1 MDMEWN
7 VILEFPDGH
16 SEEATLARPF
26 MPDEN
31 LVNVLLAKSG
41 EAKFLNLDVLCCIL
55 MIPKDFPLPGKE
67 HSYELIITVAGKYYQ
82 VAIPEDQHIKTG
94 FYGISNEADNPYKLV
109 FFPAHGVKSR
119 EKLVP
124 LGVILEEKN
133 LITPDEMEKA
143 LEEQKQLKEKRLGA
157 IISEEH
163 GLPQKV
169 IETAIE
175 AAYREGRI
183 LSQMRV
189 GDILIESGLVTK
201 EQVESAVASQEK
213 GRNKRIGVLLVEK
226 GLITEKQ
233 LLMALSVKFHLT
245 FIDLDTVT
253 PTQEALDSLSVDIV
267 RRLKVIPVENDGKR
281 VVIATSE
288 PTDLT
293 LYDTLRF
300 YFQSKQYVDL
310 VLAVPQ
316 QISAAILKYYTKS
329 EYMVE
334 DIISGMTENVVYEDS
349 ELKEKDAV
357 SESDSQVV
365 SLVNQ
370 ILIDGFGKG
379 ASDIHFEPGGRDQ
392 PVQVRYRVDG
402 RCRVVHTIPRT
413 FRNAVISRIKIMSN
427 LDISERRKPQSGKI
441 IIWHKNEQIEYRVE
455 ITPTVGRNEDAVL
468 RILTSSEPLPL
479 EEMDFSKPNL
489 QSMKDVLSQP
499 YGIVLCVGPTGSGK
513 TTTLHAALK
522 HLNTPEVKIWTVEDP
537 VEITQRGLRQVQVL
551 PKIGVT
557 FHEVLRSFLRADP
570 DIIMIG
576 EMRDT
581 ETAKTAVEASLTGHL
596 VLSTLHT
603 NSASETVVRLI
614 DMGIDPF
621 NFADAFLGV
630 LAQRLARRICDKCKT
645 PYHPDRQEYDRLVEI
660 YGEDLFTK
668 DINKPYS
675 PGFTLMRGVG
685 CETCNGTGYKGR
697 VAIHELLISSER
709 LKALIRHKAGV
720 DELKKLGIEQG
731 MRTLL
736 MDGIE
741 KVIQGTTDL
750 KEVLKICRYEK
761 KDEGSIINP

>member
-1 MDMEWN
+1 MEMEWN

-26 MPDEN
+26 MPEEN

-55 MIPKDFPLPGKE
+55 MIPKNFPLPGKE
-67 HSYELIITVAGKYYQ
+67 HSEELVITAAGKHYQ
-82 VAIPEDQHIKTG
+82 MVIPEDQHIKTG
-94 FYGISNEADNPYKLV
+94 FYGILNEANNAYKLA
-109 FFPAHGVKSR
+109 FFPTRGVKSR

-143 LEEQKQLKEKRLGA
+143 LEEQKQLRGKRLGT

-163 GLPQKV
+163 GLPPKI

-183 LSQMRV
+183 SPAMRV
-189 GDILIESGLVTK
+189 GDILIEAGLVTK
-201 EQVESAVASQEK
+201 EQVENAVASQEK
-213 GRNKRIGVLLVEK
+213 GRNKKIGTLLIEK

-233 LLMALSVKFHLT
+233 LLMALSVKFHLA

-267 RRLKVIPVENDGKR
+267 QRLKVFPIENDGKR

-349 ELKEKDAV
+349 EIKEKDAV

-402 RCRVVHTIPRT
+402 RCRLVHTIPRT
-413 FRNAVISRIKIMSN
+413 FKNAVISRIKIMSS

-441 IIWHKNEQIEYRVE
+441 IIWRKGKQIEYRVE
-455 ITPTVGRNEDAVL
+455 ITPTVGKNEDAVL

-479 EEMDFSKPNL
+479 EEMGFSKPNL
-489 QSMKDVLSQP
+489 QSMKGILSQP
-499 YGIVLCVGPTGSGK
+499 YGIILCVGPTGSGK
-513 TTTLHAALK
+513 TTTLHATLK

-537 VEITQRGLRQVQVL
+537 VEITQKGLRQVQVL
-551 PKIGVT
+551 PKIGLT
-557 FHEVLRSFLRADP
+557 FQEVLRSFLRADP

-581 ETAKTAVEASLTGHL
+581 ETAKTAIEASLTGHL

-603 NSASETVVRLI
+603 NSAPETVVRLI
-614 DMGIDPF
+614 DMGIDQF

-630 LAQRLARRICDKCKT
+630 LAQRLARRICNSCKT
-645 PYHPDRQEYDRLVEI
+645 PYHPDRKEYDRLVEV
-660 YGEDLFTK
+660 YGEAFFAK
-668 DINKPYS
+668 HINIPYS
-675 PGFTLMRGVG
+675 QDFTLMKSAG
-685 CETCNGTGYKGR
+685 CEACNGTGYKGR
-697 VAIHELLISSER
+697 IAIHELLVSTEG
-709 LKALIRHKAGV
+709 LKTMIRSKAGV
-720 DELKKLGIEQG
+720 DELKTLGIAQG

-736 MDGIE
+736 MDGIQ
-741 KVIQGTTDL
+741 KVIQGSTDL

-761 KDEGSIINP
+761 RDEGSIIDP

>member
-1 MDMEWN
+1 MEWD

-26 MPDEN
+26 MPEEN

-41 EAKFLNLDVLCCIL
+41 EAKFLNLDELCCIL

-67 HSYELIITVAGKYYQ
+67 HSYELVTTGAGKRYQ
-82 VAIPEDQHIKTG
+82 VAIPEDQQIKTG

-109 FFPAHGVKSR
+109 FFPVRGVKSR
-119 EKLVP
+119 ESLTP
-124 LGVILEEKN
+124 LGIILEEKN
-133 LITPDEMEKA
+133 LITSYEMEKV
-143 LEEQKQLKEKRLGA
+143 LEEQKQLREKRLGT

-183 LSQMRV
+183 SAQMRV
-189 GDILIESGLVTK
+189 GDILIEAGLVTK

-213 GRNKRIGVLLVEK
+213 GRNKKIGVLLIEK

-233 LLMALSVKFHLT
+233 LLMALAIKFHLP
-245 FIDLDTVT
+245 FIDLDTTT
-253 PTQEALDSLSVDIV
+253 PTREALDSLSVDIV
-267 RRLKVIPVENDGKR
+267 HRLKVLPIENDGKR

-300 YFQSKQYVDL
+300 YFQAKQHVDL
-310 VLAVPQ
+310 VLAVPR

-334 DIISGMTENVVYEDS
+334 DIISGMAENVVYEDS
-349 ELKEKDAV
+349 EVKETDAV

-379 ASDIHFEPGGRDQ
+379 ASDIHFEPGGRNQ

-402 RCRVVHTIPRT
+402 RCSLVHTIPRT
-413 FRNAVISRIKIMSN
+413 FKNAVISRIKIMSN

-441 IIWHKNEQIEYRVE
+441 IIWHKNKQIEYRVE
-455 ITPTVGRNEDAVL
+455 ITPTVGKNEDAVL

-479 EEMDFSKPNL
+479 EEMGFSKNNL
-489 QSMKDVLSQP
+489 QSMKGILSQP
-499 YGIVLCVGPTGSGK
+499 YGIILCVGPTGSGK
-513 TTTLHAALK
+513 TTTLHATLK

-537 VEITQRGLRQVQVL
+537 VEITQKGLRQVQVL
-551 PKIGVT
+551 PKIGLT

-581 ETAKTAVEASLTGHL
+581 ETAKTAIEASLTGHL

-603 NSASETVVRLI
+603 NSAPETVVRLI

-630 LAQRLARRICDKCKT
+630 LAQRLARRICEKCKT
-645 PYHPDRQEYDRLVEI
+645 PYHPDRKEYDRLVEV
-660 YGEDLFTK
+660 YDETLFTK
-668 DINKPYS
+668 HINMPYS
-675 PGFTLMRGVG
+675 PNFILMKSVG
-685 CETCNGTGYKGR
+685 CEACNGTGYKGR
-697 VAIHELLISSER
+697 IAIHELLVSSDG
-709 LKALIRHKAGV
+709 LKKLIRSKAGV
-720 DELKKLGIEQG
+720 DEMKNLGINQG

-736 MDGIE
+736 MDGIQ
-741 KVIQGTTDL
+741 KVIQGFTDL
-750 KEVLKICRYEK
+750 KEVLQICRYEK
-761 KDEGSIINP
+761 RDEMPN

>member
-1 MDMEWN
+1 MEWD

-26 MPDEN
+26 MPEEN

-41 EAKFLNLDVLCCIL
+41 EAKFLNLDELCCIL

-67 HSYELIITVAGKYYQ
+67 HSYELVTTGAGKRYQ
-82 VAIPEDQHIKTG
+82 VAIPEDQQIKTG

-109 FFPAHGVKSR
+109 FFPVRGVKSR
-119 EKLVP
+119 ESLTP
-124 LGVILEEKN
+124 LGIILEEKN
-133 LITPDEMEKA
+133 LITSYEMEKV
-143 LEEQKQLKEKRLGA
+143 LEEQKQLREKRLGT

-183 LSQMRV
+183 SAQMRV
-189 GDILIESGLVTK
+189 GDILIEAGLVTK

-213 GRNKRIGVLLVEK
+213 GRNKKIGVLLIEK

-233 LLMALSVKFHLT
+233 LLMALAIKFHLP
-245 FIDLDTVT
+245 FIDLDTTT
-253 PTQEALDSLSVDIV
+253 PTREALDSLSVDIV
-267 RRLKVIPVENDGKR
+267 HRLKVLPIENDGKR

-300 YFQSKQYVDL
+300 YFQAKQHVDL
-310 VLAVPQ
+310 VLAVPR

-334 DIISGMTENVVYEDS
+334 DIISGMAENVVYEDS
-349 ELKEKDAV
+349 EVKETDAV

-379 ASDIHFEPGGRDQ
+379 ASDIHFEPGGRNQ

-402 RCRVVHTIPRT
+402 RCSLVHTIPRT
-413 FRNAVISRIKIMSN
+413 FKNAVISRIKIMSN

-441 IIWHKNEQIEYRVE
+441 IIWHKNKQIEYRVE
-455 ITPTVGRNEDAVL
+455 ITPTVGKNEDAVL

-479 EEMDFSKPNL
+479 EEMGFS
-489 QSMKDVLSQP
+489 
-499 YGIVLCVGPTGSGK
+499 YGIILCVGPTGSGK
-513 TTTLHAALK
+513 TTTLHATLK

-537 VEITQRGLRQVQVL
+537 VEITQKGLRQVQVL
-551 PKIGVT
+551 PKIGLT

-581 ETAKTAVEASLTGHL
+581 ETAKTAIEASLTGHL

-603 NSASETVVRLI
+603 NSAPETVVRLI

-630 LAQRLARRICDKCKT
+630 LAQRLARRICEKCKT
-645 PYHPDRQEYDRLVEI
+645 PYHPDRKEYDRLVEV
-660 YGEDLFTK
+660 YDETLFTK
-668 DINKPYS
+668 HINMPYS
-675 PGFTLMRGVG
+675 PNFILMKSVG
-685 CETCNGTGYKGR
+685 CEACNGTGYKGR
-697 VAIHELLISSER
+697 IAIHELLVSSDG
-709 LKALIRHKAGV
+709 LKKLIRSKAGV
-720 DELKKLGIEQG
+720 DEMKNLGINQG

-736 MDGIE
+736 MDGIQ
-741 KVIQGTTDL
+741 KVIQGFTDL
-750 KEVLKICRYEK
+750 KEVLQICRYEK
-761 KDEGSIINP
+761 RDEMPN

>member
-1 MDMEWN
+1 MEMRWD
-7 VILEFPDGH
+7 VILEFLDGH
-16 SEEATLARPF
+16 SEEATLARPL
-26 MPDEN
+26 MPEEN
-31 LVNVLLAKSG
+31 LVNVLLAKTG
-41 EAKFLNLDVLCCIL
+41 EAKFLNLDTLCCIL
-55 MIPKDFPLPGKE
+55 MIPKDGSPLPGGKE
-67 HSYELIITVAGKYYQ
+67 HSYELVITGAGKHYQ
-82 VAIPEDQHIKTG
+82 VAIPEEQQIKTG

-109 FFPAHGVKSR
+109 FFPIRGVKSR
-119 EKLVP
+119 EKLTP
-124 LGVILEEKN
+124 LGVILEENN
-133 LITPDEMEKA
+133 LITPYEVEKA
-143 LEEQKQLKEKRLGA
+143 LEEQKKLREKRLGT

-183 LSQMRV
+183 SSQMRI
-189 GDILIESGLVTK
+189 GDILIEAGLVTK

-213 GRNKRIGVLLVEK
+213 GRSKKIGVLLIEK

-233 LLMALSVKFHLT
+233 LLMALAIKFHLS
-245 FIDLDTVT
+245 FIDLNTIT
-253 PTQEALDSLSVDIV
+253 PTREGLDSLPSEMVH
-267 RRLKVIPVENDGKR
+267 RLKVLPIENDGKR

-349 ELKEKDAV
+349 EVKEKDVV

-370 ILIDGFGKG
+370 ILLDGFNKG

-402 RCRVVHTIPRT
+402 RCRLIHTIPRT
-413 FRNAVISRIKIMSN
+413 FKNAVISRIKIMSS

-441 IIWHKNEQIEYRVE
+441 IIWHKSKQIEYRVE
-455 ITPTVGRNEDAVL
+455 ITPTVGKNEDAVL

-479 EEMDFSKPNL
+479 EEMGFSKPNL
-489 QSMKDVLSQP
+489 ESMKGILSQP
-499 YGIVLCVGPTGSGK
+499 YGIILCVGPTGSGK
-513 TTTLHAALK
+513 TTTLHATLR

-551 PKIGVT
+551 PKIGLT

-581 ETAKTAVEASLTGHL
+581 ETAKTAIEASLTGHL

-603 NSASETVVRLI
+603 NSAPETVVRLI

-630 LAQRLARRICDKCKT
+630 LAQRLGRRICDKCRT
-645 PYHPDRQEYDRLVEI
+645 SYHPERQEYDRLVEI
-660 YGEDLFTK
+660 YGETLFVK
-668 DINKPYS
+668 DINTPYS
-675 PGFTLMRGVG
+675 PSFTLMRGVG
-685 CETCNGTGYKGR
+685 CEACNGTGYKGR
-697 VAIHELLISSER
+697 IAIHELLISSEG
-709 LKALIRHKAGV
+709 LKKLIRSKAGV
-720 DELKKLGIEQG
+720 DEMKNLGINQG

-736 MDGIE
+736 MDGIQ
-741 KVIQGTTDL
+741 KVIQGFTDL
-750 KEVLKICRYEK
+750 REVLQICRYEK
-761 KDEGSIINP
+761 RDEVPK